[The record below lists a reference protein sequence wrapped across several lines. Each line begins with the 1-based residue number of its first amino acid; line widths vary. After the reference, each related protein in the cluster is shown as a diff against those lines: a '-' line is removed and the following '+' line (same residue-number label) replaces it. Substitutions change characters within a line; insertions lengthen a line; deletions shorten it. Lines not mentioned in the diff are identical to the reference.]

1 MWWQDYKALWQ
12 ARLDRL
18 AIYLK
23 TLQEKGRD
31 T

>member
-1 MWWQDYKALWQ
+1 MWWQDYKQLWQ
-12 ARLDRL
+12 ARFDRL